1 MLKRN
6 GLRILTTGEISLAKE
21 LFASSIFYNKVWV
34 HHGSYLPLNL
44 QDKNT
49 AMTPN
54 GEIWFE
60 TNVYYDDF
68 SLSEVNFQQLFLH
81 EMMHVWQHQKGML
94 VRTRGLMSWAADY
107 YYHLNKNKLSDY
119 SMEQQAGIVAD
130 YWLLIKHDASEY
142 SKNTK
147 NKDIVPKSRISRDKV
162 KKLVDD
168 YKRILR
174 DFL

>member
-21 LFASSIFYNKVWV
+21 LFSSSILYNKVWV
-34 HHGSYLPLNL
+34 HHGSYLPFNL
-44 QDKNT
+44 QDKDT

-60 TNVYYDDF
+60 TNVYHDDF
-68 SLSEVNFQQLFLH
+68 SQASVRNQLLFLH

-94 VRTRGLMSWAADY
+94 VRTRGLLSWAADY
-107 YYHLNKNKLSDY
+107 YYLLNKSKLSDY

-130 YWLLIKHDASEY
+130 YWVLMRYGVAEY
-142 SKNTK
+142 ATK
-147 NKDIVPKSRISRDKV
+147 NNNKGYNSKV
-162 KKLVDD
+162 KVDSLIEN
-168 YKRILR
+168 YQRILR
-174 DFL
+174 GFPQ

>member
-21 LFASSIFYNKVWV
+21 LFSSSILYNKVWV
-34 HHGSYLPLNL
+34 HHGSYLPFNL
-44 QDKNT
+44 QDKDT

-60 TNVYYDDF
+60 TNVYHDDF
-68 SLSEVNFQQLFLH
+68 SQEPVRNQLLFLH

-94 VRTRGLMSWAADY
+94 VRTHGLLSWAADY
-107 YYHLNKNKLSDY
+107 YYHLNKSKLSDY

-130 YWLLIKHDASEY
+130 YWLLIRHGFSDYRDYIKYKDY
-142 SKNTK
+142 SYKGK
-147 NKDIVPKSRISRDKV
+147 NKNLIDK
-162 KKLVDD
+162 
-168 YKRILR
+168 YKNILIG
-174 DFL
+174 FPQ